1 MADHTPAHLPTFV
14 YKLISPASAF
24 NKDDTVLPLS
34 ELDRN
39 DGFYHLSTAAQ
50 VPDTANRYFPGSK
63 FPELL
68 VLKIRYRG
76 IQPLV
81 RWDPVP
87 PNRVF
92 PHVYGDLLQEHI
104 DSKIKLSWDPVA
116 NSWDFSEGWEDRTEP
131 L

>member
-1 MADHTPAHLPTFV
+1 MTDHTPAELPTFV

-34 ELDRN
+34 DLDRK

-50 VPDTANRYFPGSK
+50 VPDTANRYFPGDK

-68 VLKIRYRG
+68 ILKIRYSG

-104 DSKIKLSWDPVA
+104 TSKIQLAWDTTA
-116 NSWDFSEGWEDRTEP
+116 RSWDFSAGWENRTEP